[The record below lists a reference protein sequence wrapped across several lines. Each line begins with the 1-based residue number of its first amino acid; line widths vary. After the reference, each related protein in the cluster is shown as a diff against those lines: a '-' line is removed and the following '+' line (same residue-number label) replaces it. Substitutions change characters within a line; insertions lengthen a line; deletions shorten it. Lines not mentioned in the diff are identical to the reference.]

1 MDEIVVNR
9 KNVTATKNEVQED
22 FVFRISKHN
31 RGFVVKTSAN
41 LELSNTLFL
50 DSERDIAQDIIF
62 NEITRILQTDQDML
76 KSDTKY
82 VCPKCGKE
90 IMKFKTE
97 ETGKS
102 YWFCSSCKYQIPHYK
117 RS

>member
-9 KNVTATKNEVQED
+9 KNVTATKNEIQED

-62 NEITRILQTDQDML
+62 NEIQGLFLIFCYFFRYYLKIIFTRN
-76 KSDTKY
+76 
-82 VCPKCGKE
+82 V
-90 IMKFKTE
+90 
-97 ETGKS
+97 
-102 YWFCSSCKYQIPHYK
+102 
-117 RS
+117 